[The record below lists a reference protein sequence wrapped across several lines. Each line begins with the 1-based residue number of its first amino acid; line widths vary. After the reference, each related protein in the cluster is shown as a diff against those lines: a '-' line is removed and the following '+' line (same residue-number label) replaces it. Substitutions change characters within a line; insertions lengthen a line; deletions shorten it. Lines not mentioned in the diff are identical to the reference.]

1 MKYLRIVFCI
11 AMLPLLCLCA
21 KVQAQDAT
29 KTKINI
35 GMAQLPEWAA
45 AHNYDAKAH
54 VYFPD
59 YYTFYD
65 PARGGYLYWD
75 KNNFTFSPNK
85 PSFLEKV
92 DLAKSRIQIL
102 KGLSL
107 DLHPERNYPRY
118 MKLYPA
124 NNQGN
129 ANVPV
134 PIPGNPAG
142 N

>member
-1 MKYLRIVFCI
+1 MKGRLTLILLLLLPFWGI
-11 AMLPLLCLCA
+11 AQEENNRNSTKSDKQVKVPSWA
-21 KVQAQDAT
+21 KAQ
-29 KTKINI
+29 
-35 GMAQLPEWAA
+35 
-45 AHNYDAKAH
+45 NYDASAH

-75 KNNFTFSPNK
+75 KNNFSFSPEV
-85 PSFLEKV
+85 PSFLEKA
-92 DLAKSRIQIL
+92 DLSKARIKIL

-107 DLHPERNYPRY
+107 DLHPEMNYPYY
-118 MKLYPA
+118 MQLYPA
-124 NNQGN
+124 DGN
-129 ANVPV
+129 GNVNAPV